1 MGKGGRAEVNPADDS
16 PPDWPR
22 PTLQGVWRARSW
34 RTDCYTVTMTWLD
47 EVKWDERGLVPAIAQ
62 EDSTGDVLMVA
73 WMNREALARTAETGE
88 AVYFSRS
95 RNRLWHKGEESGH
108 IQKVHAIRLDCDADV
123 ILLRVTQT
131 GHEPGIACHTGRHSC
146 FFQKYDNGQWVTVD
160 AVIKDPTQIYS

>member
-1 MGKGGRAEVNPADDS
+1 MAGSSKANGASIGASSGGFSLLTTRCA
-16 PPDWPR
+16 
-22 PTLQGVWRARSW
+22 LCW
-34 RTDCYTVTMTWLD
+34 RTDCYTVGMTWLD
-47 EVKWDERGLVPAIAQ
+47 EVKWDDRGLVPAIAQ

-73 WMNREALARTAETGE
+73 WMNREALSRTAETGE

-95 RNRLWHKGEESGH
+95 RNKLWHKGEESGH

-123 ILLRVTQT
+123 ILLRVTQM

-160 AVIKDPTQIYS
+160 AVIKDPTQIYA